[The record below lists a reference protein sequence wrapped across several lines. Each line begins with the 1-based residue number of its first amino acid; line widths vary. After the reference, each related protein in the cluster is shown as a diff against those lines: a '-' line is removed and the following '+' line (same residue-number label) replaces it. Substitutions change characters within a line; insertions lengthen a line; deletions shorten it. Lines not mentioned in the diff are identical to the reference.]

1 MWELSL
7 SFIVSLIMIKVIIYT
22 SDIHAQV
29 TLDHDLDGVQKMHEH
44 AVPRI
49 GGLAIFVSMA
59 FTALY
64 GANIGAVWAPFYAG
78 VITSLFFVFVGG
90 LTEDYLKRCR
100 QLFVWL
106 LWQPR

>member
-1 MWELSL
+1 MWELAL

-64 GANIGAVWAPFYAG
+64 GANIGAALGSVLCGFNYL
-78 VITSLFFVFVGG
+78 VVFCV
-90 LTEDYLKRCR
+90 C
-100 QLFVWL
+100 W
-106 LWQPR
+106 WI